1 MREASSFE
9 IREEFENL
17 RVLPEYGAE
26 GNCLGIRL
34 FAIYFI

>member
-9 IREEFENL
+9 SCEGFENL
-17 RVLPEYGAE
+17 RVLLEYGAE
-26 GNCLGIRL
+26 GNYLGIRL